1 VYEKTVCPI
10 GHEFIEK
17 IDDADVVMAVVVFDT
32 LELEADPG
40 VSTAAQILQLGKP
53 SFLSANLGGEGLL

>member
-32 LELEADPG
+32 LEADPG